1 MSTATKASETQTV
14 NADIIQ
20 GVYDALARG
29 DASSVLGT
37 LAPDVQWTEA
47 EGFPYAGTYKGPD
60 EVLNGVLAPLGS
72 EWEGFQ
78 AVPHELIAGGD
89 QVVALGRYSGTY
101 RETGKPM
108 QADFAHVW
116 TLRDGKA
123 VRFRQY
129 VDSAL
134 VQEAVRR

>member
-1 MSTATKASETQTV
+1 MSENTEIVRGA
-14 NADIIQ
+14 
-20 GVYDALARG
+20 YDALARG
-29 DASSVLGT
+29 DVASLLGM

-47 EGFPYAGTYKGPD
+47 EGFPYAGTYTGHD
-60 EVLNGVLAPLGS
+60 AVVNGVLARLGS

-78 AVPHELIAGGD
+78 AQPAEFIDGGD
-89 QVVALGRYSGTY
+89 QVVVLGRYSGSY
-101 RETGKPM
+101 HETGKPM

-116 TLRDGKA
+116 TLRDGQA

-134 VQEAVRR
+134 VQAALQR